1 MIYRD
6 LPMEEK
12 KKRWRIAEKTR
23 LERRKG
29 KKVVENRRTLVK
41 GKE

>member
-1 MIYRD
+1 MIYED

-12 KKRWRIAEKTR
+12 KKRWRIVERTR
-23 LERRKG
+23 LERRKE

-41 GKE
+41 EKE